1 MQPRTEVDPSF
12 CQYSQ
17 DTDTGGHSPEWTDGD
32 RCRWC
37 GVVRDVREPDIVVTP
52 DLARNPWTNMR
63 GGSFRQG
70 DVRRVGL
77 YRHEE
82 RGRLVAIA
90 VQLTDGSDA
99 IAYASLSSV
108 VSALAILRR
117 TAIYREEQRAQT
129 TTIDVSW
136 LQIGTALVVITA
148 LVTALIV
155 TLT

>member
-1 MQPRTEVDPSF
+1 
-12 CQYSQ
+12 
-17 DTDTGGHSPEWTDGD
+17 
-32 RCRWC
+32 
-37 GVVRDVREPDIVVTP
+37 
-52 DLARNPWTNMR
+52 MR

-99 IAYASLSSV
+99 IAYASLASV
-108 VSALAILRR
+108 IAASAILRR
-117 TAIYREEQRAQT
+117 TAIYREHRQAEVT
-129 TTIDVSW
+129 TVDIAW
-136 LQIGTALVVITA
+136 WQIWAAVTVIVGLVVG
-148 LVTALIV
+148 LLV